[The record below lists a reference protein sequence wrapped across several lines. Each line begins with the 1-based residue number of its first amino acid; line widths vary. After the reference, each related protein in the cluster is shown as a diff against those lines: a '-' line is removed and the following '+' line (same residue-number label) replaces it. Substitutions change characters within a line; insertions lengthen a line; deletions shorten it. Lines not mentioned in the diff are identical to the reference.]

1 MITDRIGL
9 HSVLI
14 PLLIVI
20 TITIIDIFTI
30 IVIINIIIID
40 LCHQHQPHSSNISE
54 HKIY

>member
-14 PLLIVI
+14 PLLIFVI
-20 TITIIDIFTI
+20 ITIIAIFTI
-30 IVIINIIIID
+30 IVIINIIIVD

-54 HKIY
+54 YKIY

>member
-14 PLLIVI
+14 PLLIFVI
-20 TITIIDIFTI
+20 ITIIAIFTI
-30 IVIINIIIID
+30 NVIINIIIID

-54 HKIY
+54 YKIY